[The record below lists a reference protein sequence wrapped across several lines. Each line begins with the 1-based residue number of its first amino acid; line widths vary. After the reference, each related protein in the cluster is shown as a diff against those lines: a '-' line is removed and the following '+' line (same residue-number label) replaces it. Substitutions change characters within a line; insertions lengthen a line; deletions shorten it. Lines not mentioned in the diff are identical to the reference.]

1 MTKGKHTKNS
11 IYTFC
16 IFTFTITALAFVFH
30 LHHLN
35 RLRHGI
41 SDVPVY
47 ATENPPGESESE
59 NTNAETNNYDS
70 ITPEVCLNNKDQLD
84 QNSLQIICKNEND
97 ELQSDHDTKMKELKE
112 THANSGCV
120 IL

>member
-30 LHHLN
+30 LHHL
-35 RLRHGI
+35 RHGI
-41 SDVPVY
+41 SDIPVY
-47 ATENPPGESESE
+47 ATENTPGESE
-59 NTNAETNNYDS
+59 TADAEANNYDS

-97 ELQSDHDTKMKELKE
+97 TLQSDHETKMKELKE
-112 THANSGCV
+112 SHANSGCV